1 MNIEQLLK
9 YAAWTEQQDIAPIN
23 SCKEYNLWSE
33 RINNASSAYECT
45 SIYRKLC
52 VQKSKIKKHIFQ
64 EFIEKIVHTCC
75 KIKYS
80 QALALAENI
89 QTEQQFNLEEYT
101 PYLKVKKKREK
112 NSEKVNFINKTFSQ
126 MFLPDLNSPPKY
138 AIDYFIPNLG
148 DSEPLDD
155 EEKIL
160 LMNALI
166 KDRAEQVFCQHS
178 ANRFFLYSQE
188 KASSSGNLKAPGFR
202 TLYIVKQSHDKK
214 LGEGSFGTV
223 YDVHVTTSQNL
234 EKTKALKEYSP
245 TEEVCFNQIQ
255 EAYQNFTRLQAEEK
269 FKGLIGGRL
278 LSERHLIMKKYNQ
291 DLEILL
297 ANLKVNGQFL
307 NTKQLI
313 ALIEGS
319 LKALNY
325 LHSKRICHLDIKT
338 SNVFEKDGSFGFA
351 DCDSLAGSTIGNVN
365 YLLMSTASFVFLKDH
380 TVLLKMI
387 AKAKEG
393 IHPHYSDGSEPS
405 VQRNKTYTYRPED
418 INRLLDHRMY
428 MDIRA
433 TGLVL
438 LEAITH
444 LQTISWI
451 NSKALF
457 YKKSLNIK
465 KHADLPKIYQNNPTP
480 MVKYAFTPHG
490 LQAIENAQ
498 KLYGHQ
504 LINLIFSMVQPDSN
518 RDIAVNLLQKLN
530 LLK

>member
-1 MNIEQLLK
+1 
-9 YAAWTEQQDIAPIN
+9 
-23 SCKEYNLWSE
+23 
-33 RINNASSAYECT
+33 
-45 SIYRKLC
+45 
-52 VQKSKIKKHIFQ
+52 
-64 EFIEKIVHTCC
+64 
-75 KIKYS
+75 
-80 QALALAENI
+80 
-89 QTEQQFNLEEYT
+89 
-101 PYLKVKKKREK
+101 
-112 NSEKVNFINKTFSQ
+112 

-138 AIDYFIPNLG
+138 AIDYFITNLG

-155 EEKIL
+155 EDKIL

-178 ANRFFLYSQE
+178 ANRFFLYSQK
-188 KASSSGNLKAPGFR
+188 KASSLPCFSGNLKDHGFR

-214 LGEGSFGTV
+214 LGKGSFGTV

-278 LSERHLIMKKYNQ
+278 LSKRHLIMKKYNQ

-319 LKALNY
+319 LQALNY

-351 DCDSLAGSTIGNVN
+351 DCDFLTGSTVGNVN
-365 YLLMSTASFVFLKDH
+365 YLLMSTASYVFLKDH

-393 IHPHYSDGSEPS
+393 IHQRYSNGSEPS
-405 VQRNKTYTYRPED
+405 GQRNKTYTYRPED
-418 INRLLDHRMY
+418 INQLLDHRMY

-438 LEAITH
+438 LEAVTH

-457 YKKSLNIK
+457 YKKSLNWTFAK
-465 KHADLPKIYQNNPTP
+465 STKSNFKLAPKPLLHLP
-480 MVKYAFTPHG
+480 V
-490 LQAIENAQ
+490 
-498 KLYGHQ
+498 
-504 LINLIFSMVQPDSN
+504 SCV
-518 RDIAVNLLQKLN
+518 LL
-530 LLK
+530 